1 MYLSMSMI
9 AKYLEK
15 YTPEVHIT
23 NDAQTI
29 RGVRFFTEQPLDYSL
44 DYVYLGEAGGYF
56 QDPRYKDALLLA
68 NGQNQILCHGTEYET
83 LLNAVLSAFEFYS
96 HFEQKLYTAAADHKP
111 LQDILDLIGQM
122 ISCPIYVFD
131 IDGVLLESIHEERIP
146 ADDHMARLSKNSIL
160 GSSTIGQIIV
170 DKSGNVS
177 HDLTDTPQHLHVL
190 GHNNLGSVSMYLS
203 QGNERVGFIMLFPTN
218 PLDISLCLCMEPA
231 LARYC
236 ADAEEFTDD
245 TSLRKSNH
253 SIMVQLL
260 GSENVPAP
268 VTEKLSRHL
277 GFSSTAV
284 LLVFQSLII
293 QNYTFRR
300 MLCSE
305 LEESDIA
312 AICCDYENKVVIL
325 TEDIFFKNVLCH
337 IQEHIPAQ
345 NTAVGV
351 SMPVPELKLLSIAY
365 QQCLFALGNTPQA
378 GIRYCRDLAM
388 PYLLQ
393 NLRNTPMSI
402 HLLHPAI
409 IILKKYDEESETQL
423 LETLRVFIRNCCR
436 QSETAEQMHIH
447 LNTLKYRLRRITEMT
462 GIDFKDYDELLYIQ
476 LSLAM

>member
-56 QDPRYKDALLLA
+56 QDPRYKNALLLA

-236 ADAEEFTDD
+236 ADAEEFTAD

-351 SMPVPELKLLSIAY
+351 YMPVPELKLLSIAY

-462 GIDFKDYDELLYIQ
+462 GLDFKDYDELLYIQ

>member
-236 ADAEEFTDD
+236 ADAEEFTAD

-393 NLRNTPMSI
+393 NFRNTPMSI